1 MAEWLS
7 QTEYA
12 VIGALLIDQSDI
24 GEVVEKLKP
33 DALSI
38 KSLRD
43 VYEAIVRLH
52 FDSSPI
58 SAASVL
64 NAVGAD
70 YEPII
75 KQSVEFAPFA
85 RSDVPFYAG
94 VLMEQSRLGRIKA
107 TAAELAASE
116 TMDAANA
123 SMGAL
128 NGLMVTRSAV
138 RAVSAEDA
146 ATEFC
151 SRMTATPEY
160 LAWGVPAID
169 DKVFAERGDLI
180 LLGGYPSAG
189 KTLLAVQFALC
200 LSNTYRVGF
209 FSLETSARKL
219 TDRVMSHMSQVPLT
233 KIKRRDLNDADWE
246 AIAAASAD
254 LSKLQFSIIE
264 ASGMSVHDIQ
274 AVSLNQ
280 RFDIIF
286 VDYLQLINEK
296 GKDRYETVTNIS
308 QRLHTFSQ
316 SSGVAVIALSQLSRP
331 EKQTGKPKPPTM
343 ASFRESGQIEQDAD
357 VAFILYPSDPDD
369 NYSTRILKIA
379 KNKEGE
385 KAKIEFDFDGATQTM
400 RVHEPTKGEKYREV
414 RKAIAEAGKNCVGQ
428 VKFAE
433 IKESGNLP
441 F

>member
-1 MAEWLS
+1 MTEWLS

-12 VIGALLIDQSDI
+12 VIGALLIDQSGI

-38 KSLRD
+38 KPLRD
-43 VYEAIVRLH
+43 VYEAIVKLH

-64 NAVGAD
+64 NAVGSD

-75 KQSVEFAPFA
+75 KQAVEFAPFA

-116 TMDAANA
+116 TMEAANA

-169 DKVFAERGDLI
+169 GKVFAERGDLI

-219 TDRVMSHMSQVPLT
+219 TDRVMSHMSQIPLT
-233 KIKRRDLNDADWE
+233 KIKRRDLNDADWV

-254 LSKLQFSIIE
+254 LSKLQFSIVE

-357 VAFILYPSDPDD
+357 VAFILYPSDPDN

-433 IKESGNLP
+433 IKEGGDLP

>member
-12 VIGALLIDQSDI
+12 VIGALLIDQSGI

-33 DALSI
+33 DAFSI
-38 KSLRD
+38 KPLRD
-43 VYEAIVRLH
+43 VYEAIVKLH

-116 TMDAANA
+116 TMEAANA
-123 SMGAL
+123 AMGAL

-219 TDRVMSHMSQVPLT
+219 TDRVMSHMSQIPLT
-233 KIKRRDLNDADWE
+233 KIKRRDLNDADWV

-357 VAFILYPSDPDD
+357 VAFILYPSDPDN

-433 IKESGNLP
+433 IKESGDLP

>member
-12 VIGALLIDQSDI
+12 VIGALLIDQSGI

-33 DALSI
+33 DAFSI
-38 KSLRD
+38 KPLRD
-43 VYEAIVRLH
+43 VYEAIVKLH

-75 KQSVEFAPFA
+75 KQSVQFAPFA

-116 TMDAANA
+116 TMEAANA

-128 NGLMVTRSAV
+128 NGLMVTRGAV

-169 DKVFAERGDLI
+169 GKVFAERGDLI

-219 TDRVMSHMSQVPLT
+219 TDRVMSHMSQIPLL

-357 VAFILYPSDPDD
+357 VAFILYPSDPDN

-400 RVHEPTKGEKYREV
+400 RVHELTKGEKYREV

>member
-12 VIGALLIDQSDI
+12 VIGALLIDQSGI

-33 DALSI
+33 DAFSI

-43 VYEAIVRLH
+43 VYEAIVKLH

-116 TMDAANA
+116 TMEAANA

-138 RAVSAEDA
+138 SAVSAEDA

-169 DKVFAERGDLI
+169 GKVFAERGDLI

-233 KIKRRDLNDADWE
+233 KIKRRDLDDADWE

-357 VAFILYPSDPDD
+357 VAFILYPSDPDN

-400 RVHEPTKGEKYREV
+400 RVHELTKGEKYREV

-433 IKESGNLP
+433 IKESGDLP

>member
-12 VIGALLIDQSDI
+12 VIGALLIDQSGI
-24 GEVVEKLKP
+24 GEVVERLKP
-33 DALSI
+33 DAFSI
-38 KSLRD
+38 KPLRE
-43 VYEAIVRLH
+43 VYEAIVKLH

-116 TMDAANA
+116 TMEAANA

-151 SRMTATPEY
+151 SRMTETPEY

-169 DKVFAERGDLI
+169 GKVFAERGDLI

-219 TDRVMSHMSQVPLT
+219 TDRVMSHMSQVPLL
-233 KIKRRDLNDADWE
+233 KIKRRDLDDADWE

-357 VAFILYPSDPDD
+357 VAFILYPSDPDN

-400 RVHEPTKGEKYREV
+400 RVHEPTKGEKCREV

-433 IKESGNLP
+433 IKESGDLP

>member
-12 VIGALLIDQSDI
+12 VIGALLLDQGNI

-33 DALSI
+33 DAFSI
-38 KSLRD
+38 EPLR
-43 VYEAIVRLH
+43 VIYGEIVKLH
-52 FDSSPI
+52 FSGSPI
-58 SAASVL
+58 SVASVL
-64 NAVGAD
+64 NAAGTD

-75 KQSVEFAPFA
+75 KQAVEFAPFA
-85 RSDVPFYAG
+85 HSDVPFYAG
-94 VLMEQSRLGRIKA
+94 ILMEQSRLGRIKA
-107 TAAELAASE
+107 AAAELATSE
-116 TMDAANA
+116 TMEAANA
-123 SMGAL
+123 SMDSL

-138 RAVSAEDA
+138 RAISSTEA
-146 ATEFC
+146 ATDFC
-151 SRMTATPEY
+151 DRMAETPEY
-160 LAWGVPAID
+160 LAWGVPGID
-169 DKVFAERGDLI
+169 GKVFAERGDLI

-200 LSNTYRVGF
+200 LSRIYRVGF

-219 TDRVMSHMSQVPLT
+219 TDRIMSHMSQVSLL
-233 KIKRRDLNDADWE
+233 KIKQRDLNDSDWA
-246 AIAAASAD
+246 AIATASSE
-254 LSKLQFSIIE
+254 LSKLPFSIVE

-296 GKDRYETVTNIS
+296 GRDRYETVTNIS

-385 KAKIEFDFDGATQTM
+385 KAKIEFDFDGSTQTM
-400 RVHEPTKGEKYREV
+400 RVHEPTRGEKYREV
-414 RKAIAEAGKNCVGQ
+414 RKAIAEAGKNCAGQ
-428 VKFAE
+428 VNFTE
-433 IKESGNLP
+433 IKESGDLP

>member
-12 VIGALLIDQSDI
+12 VIGALLIDQSGI

-33 DALSI
+33 DAFSI
-38 KSLRD
+38 KPLRE
-43 VYEAIVRLH
+43 VYEAIVKLH

-64 NAVGAD
+64 NAVGAV

-116 TMDAANA
+116 TMEAANA

-169 DKVFAERGDLI
+169 GKVFAERGDLI

-219 TDRVMSHMSQVPLT
+219 TDRVMSHMSQVPLL

-400 RVHEPTKGEKYREV
+400 RVHELTKGEKYREV
-414 RKAIAEAGKNCVGQ
+414 RNAIAEAGKNCVGQ

-433 IKESGNLP
+433 IKESGDLP

>member
-12 VIGALLIDQSDI
+12 VIGALLIDQSGI

-33 DALSI
+33 DAFSI

-43 VYEAIVRLH
+43 VYEAIVKLH

-116 TMDAANA
+116 TMEAANA

-146 ATEFC
+146 ATEFY

-219 TDRVMSHMSQVPLT
+219 TDRVMSHMSQIPLT
-233 KIKRRDLNDADWE
+233 KIKRRDLNDADWV

-357 VAFILYPSDPDD
+357 VAFILYPSDPDN

-400 RVHEPTKGEKYREV
+400 RVHELTKGEKYREV
-414 RKAIAEAGKNCVGQ
+414 RKEIAEAGKNCVGQ

>member
-12 VIGALLIDQSDI
+12 VIGALLIDQSGI

-33 DALSI
+33 DAFSI

-43 VYEAIVRLH
+43 VYEAIVKLH

-116 TMDAANA
+116 TMEAANA

-151 SRMTATPEY
+151 SRMTETPEY

-169 DKVFAERGDLI
+169 GKVFAERGDLI

-357 VAFILYPSDPDD
+357 VAFILYPSDPDN

-400 RVHEPTKGEKYREV
+400 RVHELTKGEKYREV

-433 IKESGNLP
+433 IKEGGNLP

>member
-12 VIGALLIDQSDI
+12 VIGALLIDQSGI

-38 KSLRD
+38 KPLRD
-43 VYEAIVRLH
+43 VYEAIVKLH

-116 TMDAANA
+116 TMEAANA

-219 TDRVMSHMSQVPLT
+219 TDRVMSHMSQIPLT
-233 KIKRRDLNDADWE
+233 KIKRRDLNDADWA
-246 AIAAASAD
+246 AIAAASSE

-296 GKDRYETVTNIS
+296 GRDRYETVTNIS

-357 VAFILYPSDPDD
+357 VAFILYPSDPDN

-433 IKESGNLP
+433 IKESGDLP

>member
-12 VIGALLIDQSDI
+12 VIGALLIDQSGI

-38 KSLRD
+38 KPLRE
-43 VYEAIVRLH
+43 VYEAIVKLH

-75 KQSVEFAPFA
+75 KQAVEFAPFA

-116 TMDAANA
+116 TMEAANA

-160 LAWGVPAID
+160 LAWGVPEID
-169 DKVFAERGDLI
+169 GKVFAERGDLI

-219 TDRVMSHMSQVPLT
+219 TDRVMSHMSQIPLT
-233 KIKRRDLNDADWE
+233 KIKRRDLNDADWV
-246 AIAAASAD
+246 AIAAASSE
-254 LSKLQFSIIE
+254 LSKLQFSIVE

-357 VAFILYPSDPDD
+357 VAFILYPSDPDN
-369 NYSTRILKIA
+369 NYGTRILKIA

-400 RVHEPTKGEKYREV
+400 RVHELTKGEKYREV

-428 VKFAE
+428 VKFTE
-433 IKESGNLP
+433 IKENGDVL